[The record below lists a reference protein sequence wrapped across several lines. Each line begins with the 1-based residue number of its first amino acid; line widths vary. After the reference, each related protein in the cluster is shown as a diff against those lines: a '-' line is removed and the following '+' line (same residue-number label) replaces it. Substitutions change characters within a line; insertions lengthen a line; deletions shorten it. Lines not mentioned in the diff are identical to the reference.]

1 MLPFVEHA
9 VYAEYGTSFVDITR
23 ISQDLGKQQQIHY
36 QGQNFYIAERQKTGE
51 AGPALKLLLVPNPGK
66 KNYAAMGSLTKEQDF
81 QGLIRNFKAYVHE
94 NENSHLYILGDGNER
109 KDLEKLLLEEGLTKC
124 VTMTGYVAEVSGDG
138 YAGAPGD
145 GDRSRAHPV
154 RSVRRPGGPRSRSA
168 SGGCRRGPYPT

>member
-1 MLPFVEHA
+1 MINLSSEKNVITAMLPFVEHA

-23 ISQDLGKQQQIHY
+23 ISQDLVKQQQIHY
-36 QGQNFYIAERQKTGE
+36 QGQDFYIAERQKTGE
-51 AGPALKLLLVPNPGK
+51 AGALKLLLVPNPGK

-124 VTMTGYVAEVSGDG
+124 VTMYRLCGGAIWISEVVHSFCAYTYTGG
-138 YAGAPGD
+138 
-145 GDRSRAHPV
+145 
-154 RSVRRPGGPRSRSA
+154 
-168 SGGCRRGPYPT
+168 